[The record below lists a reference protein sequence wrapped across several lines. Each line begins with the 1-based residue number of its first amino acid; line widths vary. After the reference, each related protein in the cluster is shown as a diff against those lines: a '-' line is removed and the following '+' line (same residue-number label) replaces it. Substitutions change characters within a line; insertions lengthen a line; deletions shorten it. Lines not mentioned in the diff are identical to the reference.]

1 MKILSTLLALTALC
15 APLSPAAY
23 AQATPAPAQAQS
35 DVPACEGA
43 YNILR
48 ISEITPTGS
57 MEKFMAAVA
66 AHQAWYTSHGYAD
79 IVFAARIAERDPQT
93 KTFAYSDKLVMTY
106 HYSKGPGPNGAHD
119 AAWDAYVKM
128 YNETSTIKESHLN
141 CVPEAGLPAS
151 LK

>member
-1 MKILSTLLALTALC
+1 MKVLSTLFALAALC
-15 APLSPAAY
+15 ALPVPATY
-23 AQATPAPAQAQS
+23 AQNATAATQS
-35 DVPACEGA
+35 ASEAPACEGA

-48 ISEITPTGS
+48 VSEITPGGS
-57 MEKFMAAVA
+57 IEKFMAAVA
-66 AHQAWYTSHGYAD
+66 AHQAWYKSHGYSD

-93 KTFAYSDKLVMTY
+93 HAWGLSDKLVMTY
-106 HYSKGPGPNGAHD
+106 HYSKGPGPNSDHD